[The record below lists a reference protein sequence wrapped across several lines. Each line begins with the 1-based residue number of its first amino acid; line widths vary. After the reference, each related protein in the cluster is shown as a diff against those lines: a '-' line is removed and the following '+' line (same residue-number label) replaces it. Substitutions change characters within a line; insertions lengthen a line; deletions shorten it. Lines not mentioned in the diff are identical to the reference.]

1 MARAGFYFQPWPDNP
16 DNVVCFL
23 CHKAMDGWEDGD
35 DPLHEHL
42 KHAPEC
48 GWAVTTAIEAEIES
62 YTMMHP
68 LDTPMMEARKAT
80 FAGMWPHDSKRAWKC
95 KTKQVGLPFLG
106 YWLERWLTCLEQ
118 LVEAGWRYTP
128 TPDSDD
134 NATCAYCGLGL
145 DGWEQGDKP

>member
-1 MARAGFYFQPWPDNP
+1 MLTILASHARTRVPCLTRILQMARAGFYFQPWPDNP

-95 KTKQVGLPFLG
+95 KTKQVGS
-106 YWLERWLTCLEQ
+106 
-118 LVEAGWRYTP
+118 P
-128 TPDSDD
+128 TPGTGWSD
-134 NATCAYCGLGL
+134 G
-145 DGWEQGDKP
+145 